1 MNCESGRSWN
11 IAEEAMKL
19 RNAKMA
25 HVVTGQYDV
34 VVYIEFPN
42 MDVLAELLGRFQG
55 MEGVQSTHTAVAI
68 PSTP

>member
-1 MNCESGRSWN
+1 
-11 IAEEAMKL
+11 MKL